1 MIAAEQWYEQQAN
14 YQKYG
19 FDMKPERPRRKNIRT
34 VKRHR
39 MTVKGRARTLFA
51 TVVTGALFIVIIIAN
66 AYAVAVNYNING
78 IIEKNNS
85 LRGDIEVI
93 SVEINSAK
101 NIQNI
106 EKKAMSELGMVA
118 PAADKCI
125 YAEGSGKSKK
135 KTAMAQNP
143 DN

>member
-1 MIAAEQWYEQQAN
+1 MVPQGHLVATQVARRAEQAVASVPSAG
-14 YQKYG
+14 K
-19 FDMKPERPRRKNIRT
+19 
-34 VKRHR
+34 
-39 MTVKGRARTLFA
+39 AS
-51 TVVTGALFIVIIIAN
+51 ALFIVIIIAN

-106 EKKAMSELGMVA
+106 EKKAMSEFGMVA
-118 PAADKCI
+118 PTANKCI
-125 YAEGSGKSKK
+125 YAKGSGKSKK